1 MKTKVKYEGG
11 FGTGMGKYGDTN
23 YPEFFPNELVIITLP
38 LYSKKLGNKNIVI
51 GEGKII
57 DAIVYDGKKP
67 YVVQLTKYGIDGYC
81 KYLHKYN
88 GLELESNSRLLVS
101 RNNIKKIC

>member
-1 MKTKVKYEGG
+1 MKFLLELV
-11 FGTGMGKYGDTN
+11 GKYGDTN
-23 YPEFFPNELVIITLP
+23 YPEFFPNELVIITGP
-38 LYSKKLGNKNIVI
+38 LYNKNIVI

-57 DAIVYDGKKP
+57 DAIVYDGEP
-67 YVVQLTKYGIDGYC
+67 YLVQLTKYGIDGYC